1 MKFYKISAKM
11 AHQGRKKFRTMPIYT
26 YANSVLAAV
35 DKIRGLSALKSE
47 NNIPYTAVKEVDEFE
62 FMTHYIFNAYYDFF
76 RENKKDTQPIIP
88 LDRLTKDFV
97 EFMYKYEFT
106 THEGRILK
114 HFCKGYHQGDEDTK
128 KRMSEAY
135 MQYVSTLSET
145 KNLD

>member
-1 MKFYKISAKM
+1 MKFYKISAKVGQHG
-11 AHQGRKKFRTMPIYT
+11 AGRFRTMPIYT
-26 YANSVLAAV
+26 YGNNAIEAI
-35 DKIRGLSALKSE
+35 DKIRGLPALKHE
-47 NNIPYTAVKEVDEFE
+47 DNIPYTAVKEVDEFE

-97 EFMYKYEFT
+97 EFMYKHEFT

-128 KRMSEAY
+128 KRMNEAFI
-135 MQYVSTLSET
+135 QYVSTLSET